1 MQRFDHIRY
10 TLIGRGASR
19 HDVFL
24 DTSSAQYA
32 ALVWLTRDDP
42 RMLDPESA
50 YLEQRYGLAALYFG
64 TTRSGYEW
72 HVPKVID
79 DDADT
84 NGEGGGGGGG
94 EGDEEAVGPENDDD
108 EYGDD
113 EYDKDDGDA
122 DYGENADDD
131 DVVGRVR
138 RRDLATRRRG
148 TVQTMGK
155 DASGWFRHENWLSSY
170 GVCSWEGV
178 TCPQQQVDVDVDAPP
193 LPPLLLHDP
202 VHDDGDVSR
211 LELRRNNLHGLL
223 PDEVFTTLPYLEVL
237 DLSDNGLAGVL
248 SPKVG
253 GMVRLE
259 TLNLTSNDIA
269 GSIPSKI
276 GNMTSLKI
284 LHLAD
289 NLLEYPIP
297 HAIGGVASLRHLDL
311 SGNSIGGTIPYTIGR
326 LAELSTLDLSWNLL
340 LGPLPHEFSE
350 LQTLVSL
357 DVGNNNLGG
366 PVIAELGRV
375 TYLSVLRLND
385 NHFSGEVPSEIG
397 TLVHL
402 EELR

>member
-1 MQRFDHIRY
+1 MLATAALHGGGSGDDGDGLIGGDLSIVVGIRKNETAPAADAAAGGGGNRVDGGGEGGESPSFDVQRFDHIRY

-50 YLEQRYGLAALYFG
+50 YLEQRYGLAVLYFG

-138 RRDLATRRRG
+138 RRDLAIRRRG
-148 TVQTMGK
+148 TVQTTGK

-178 TCPQQQVDVDVDAPP
+178 TCPQQRI
-193 LPPLLLHDP
+193 
-202 VHDDGDVSR
+202 HDDG
-211 LELRRNNLHGLL
+211 
-223 PDEVFTTLPYLEVL
+223 
-237 DLSDNGLAGVL
+237 
-248 SPKVG
+248 G
-253 GMVRLE
+253 GGGE
-259 TLNLTSNDIA
+259 GATSK
-269 GSIPSKI
+269 SMS
-276 GNMTSLKI
+276 MS
-284 LHLAD
+284 
-289 NLLEYPIP
+289 
-297 HAIGGVASLRHLDL
+297 SCCC
-311 SGNSIGGTIPYTIGR
+311 TIPYTTM
-326 LAELSTLDLSWNLL
+326 ETY
-340 LGPLPHEFSE
+340 P
-350 LQTLVSL
+350 VS
-357 DVGNNNLGG
+357 NFGG
-366 PVIAELGRV
+366 IICTVYSPTRCTRPCRIWK
-375 TYLSVLRLND
+375 S
-385 NHFSGEVPSEIG
+385 SI
-397 TLVHL
+397 
-402 EELR
+402 